1 MKARYKAVLFD
12 YEGTLVDFQWRLAS
26 AEEELRQAC
35 AALGCPTEGNYARL
49 WNAAVAAAEPQG
61 RLAEVRRVL
70 QPIYDRWD
78 ADAATRWA
86 PRPGAVELLAALG
99 ARGIGRAM
107 VSNCGRRAVAQVM
120 ARFGLDGHLEPTICR
135 DDLLFLK
142 PHPQGLQR
150 ALDAL
155 GVAPSQALFVGDSL
169 TDVHAARA
177 AGVPVAIIHGGECD
191 ESAFC
196 AHPPDHWVQA
206 LAEILEL
213 A

>member
-99 ARGIGRAM
+99 ARRTRHRQGDGEQLRSACRGAGDGALRAGRP
-107 VSNCGRRAVAQVM
+107 SRA
-120 ARFGLDGHLEPTICR
+120 DHLP
-135 DDLLFLK
+135 
-142 PHPQGLQR
+142 
-150 ALDAL
+150 
-155 GVAPSQALFVGDSL
+155 
-169 TDVHAARA
+169 
-177 AGVPVAIIHGGECD
+177 
-191 ESAFC
+191 
-196 AHPPDHWVQA
+196 
-206 LAEILEL
+206 
-213 A
+213 

>member
-1 MKARYKAVLFD
+1 
-12 YEGTLVDFQWRLAS
+12 
-26 AEEELRQAC
+26 
-35 AALGCPTEGNYARL
+35 
-49 WNAAVAAAEPQG
+49 
-61 RLAEVRRVL
+61 
-70 QPIYDRWD
+70 
-78 ADAATRWA
+78 
-86 PRPGAVELLAALG
+86 
-99 ARGIGRAM
+99 
-107 VSNCGRRAVAQVM
+107 M

-206 LAEILEL
+206 LTEILEL